1 MRRRNLATL
10 RLLVLLILLAGCLG
24 AWFFLLSRERSYR
37 EEGAD
42 YSLIEEGLYMGGDV
56 PEPPPGTNAVLNLCE
71 TDDRYRCAVHVW
83 EPIPDA
89 EPAPDL
95 DWLRRMVE
103 FVDTQRRGG
112 ATVFV
117 HCRAGVSRSGMVVT
131 AYEMSSK
138 HWTRDR
144 ALEFVRSKR
153 PVTRP
158 NPAFLRRL
166 GEWEQALREQPAAG
180 GPAKAGGE

>member
-1 MRRRNLATL
+1 MSRRNLVTP
-10 RLLVLLILLAGCLG
+10 RLFVLLILLAGCL
-24 AWFFLLSRERSYR
+24 AARLFLLSRARSYQ
-37 EEGAD
+37 EGPN
-42 YSLIEEGLYMGGDV
+42 YSLIEEGLYMGGSG

-71 TDDRYRCAVHVW
+71 VEDRYRSAVHVW
-83 EPIPDA
+83 EPIRDA

-95 DWLRRMVE
+95 DWLRRMVA
-103 FVDTQRRGG
+103 FVDTQRRAG

-117 HCRAGVSRSGMVVT
+117 HCQAGVSRSGMVVT

-138 HWTRDR
+138 HWTRDE

-158 NPAFLRRL
+158 NPAFMQRL
-166 GEWEQALREQPAAG
+166 GEWEQALREQPAG
-180 GPAKAGGE
+180 EGSAKAGGD